1 MTSTVK
7 VERCGNRMEKIPRYV
22 SAVLA
27 VMAIW
32 TYRLHAQEITYE
44 LDPAKT
50 TIEFTVPATMHT
62 VHGHFRLK
70 RGSIHFNPAT
80 GTAGGNVVVDVK
92 SGDTGNDRRDRKMH
106 REVLQSGNYP
116 EATFTPTHITGA
128 ADLTKNPTVQVQGIL
143 NVHGSD
149 HPMTMITSVQQSGD
163 QLNSTMRFVIP
174 YTTWGLKNPSTFV
187 LHVSDEVT
195 LEITASG
202 RIAQGTATGASP

>member
-1 MTSTVK
+1 
-7 VERCGNRMEKIPRYV
+7 MEKIPRYV

-27 VMAIW
+27 VIAIW
-32 TYRLHAQEITYE
+32 TCKLHAQEITYE

-50 TIEFTVPATMHT
+50 TIDFTVPATMHT
-62 VHGHFRLK
+62 VHGHFQLK

-80 GTAGGNVVVDVK
+80 GEAGGSVVVDVK

-128 ADLTKNPTVQVQGIL
+128 ADLTKNPSVQVQGIL
-143 NVHGSD
+143 NLHGSD
-149 HPMTMITSVQQSGD
+149 HPMTMTASVQQSGD
-163 QLNSTMRFVIP
+163 QLNSTMRFVVP

-187 LHVSDEVT
+187 LHVSDEVA

-202 RIAQGTATGASP
+202 RMVQGTAKGASR